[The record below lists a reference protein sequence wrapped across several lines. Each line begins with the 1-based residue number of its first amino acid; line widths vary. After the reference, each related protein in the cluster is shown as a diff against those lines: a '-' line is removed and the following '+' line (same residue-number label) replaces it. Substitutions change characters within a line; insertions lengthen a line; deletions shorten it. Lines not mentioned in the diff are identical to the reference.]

1 MAITSRPSAE
11 LLKQPTVRPDPNGTH
26 IVLSSGS
33 SSPPWSR
40 VLSPRAARTLW
51 DGLTTTLFAT
61 AGEKFLHFAQ
71 TALFKPET
79 DPTVTDWVQVSKD
92 PSDLV
97 VVRGVST
104 LAPNG
109 QNWTARFS
117 KADGQGL
124 WRELEA
130 LLFSELRGR
139 AHKPAAPTQAAGG
152 FARHSIEVT
161 PGLKLFCAE
170 NPGGD
175 PPLLF
180 VHGAFCDHTIWRYQ
194 LTNFAA
200 KHRCLAPD
208 MRGHGSSGKPAGS
221 YLAEVW
227 ASDLEQMVV
236 ALNVR
241 RPVLI
246 GHSMGASA
254 ALMLAATSAV
264 PLAGLVLLEPA
275 VIVDDRETQLFAE
288 HSLGREGTPDFARR
302 FLQRVHDLLGSDMPP
317 QLADALRRIMLA
329 TPPHVIAGLD
339 EALFSFSTSLTATH
353 VHVPTLVLLAAHR
366 FEDARFFRRY
376 IPHAQVHVAD
386 DVSHFPMLAS
396 PGRTNAALAQFIEE
410 QSGTSEAAHG

>member
-11 LLKQPTVRPDPNGTH
+11 LLKRPTVRPDPNGTH
-26 IVLSSGS
+26 IVLSSGPAT
-33 SSPPWSR
+33 PPWSR

-51 DGLTTTLFAT
+51 DGLTTALFAT

-104 LAPNG
+104 MAPDG
-109 QNWTARFS
+109 QNWIARFS
-117 KADGQGL
+117 KADGQDL

-130 LLFSELRGR
+130 LLFSELRAR
-139 AHKPAAPTQAAGG
+139 AHKPSAPTPGPG
-152 FARHSIEVT
+152 TTARHSIEVA
-161 PGLKLFCAE
+161 PGLRLFCAE
-170 NPGGD
+170 TPGGA

-194 LTNFAA
+194 ITNFST

-208 MRGHGSSGKPAGS
+208 LRGHGNSGKPNGS

-227 ASDLEQMVV
+227 ASDLEQLVV
-236 ALNVR
+236 SLDVR

-254 ALMLAATSAV
+254 ALMLAATSAL
-264 PLAGLVLLEPA
+264 PLAGLALLEPA

-288 HSLGREGTPDFARR
+288 LSLGREGTPEFARR
-302 FLQRVHDLLGSDMPP
+302 FMHRVRDLLGSEMPP

-329 TPPHVIAGLD
+329 TPPHVVAGLD
-339 EALFSFSTSLTATH
+339 EALFSFSTSLTAAH
-353 VHVPTLVLLAAHR
+353 VHVPTFVLLAAHR
-366 FEDARFFRRY
+366 YEDARFFRRY

-386 DVSHFPMLAS
+386 DVNHFPMLVS
-396 PGRTNAALAQFIEE
+396 PGRTNAALAEFVEE
-410 QSGTSEAAHG
+410 LSGANENLQA

>member
-11 LLKQPTVRPDPNGTH
+11 LLKRPTVRADPNGTH

-51 DGLTTTLFAT
+51 DGLTTALFAT

-109 QNWTARFS
+109 QNWIARFS
-117 KADGQGL
+117 KTDGQEL

-130 LLFSELRGR
+130 LLFSEVRGR
-139 AHKPAAPTQAAGG
+139 PHRPAVPALTTGG
-152 FARHSIEVT
+152 PARHNIDIA
-161 PGLKLFCAE
+161 PGLKLFCE
-170 NPGGD
+170 EHPGGD

-194 LTNFAA
+194 VANFST

-227 ASDLEQMVV
+227 ASDLEQLAM

-246 GHSMGASA
+246 GHGMGASA
-254 ALMLAATSAV
+254 ALMLAATSAL
-264 PLAGLVLLEPA
+264 PLAGLALLEPA
-275 VIVDDRETQLFAE
+275 VIVDDRETQIFAE
-288 HSLGREGTPDFARR
+288 LSLGREGTPEFARR
-302 FLQRVHDLLGSDMPP
+302 FLQRVHDLLGSEMPS
-317 QLADALRRIMLA
+317 QQADALRRIMLA

-339 EALFSFSTSLTATH
+339 EALLSFSTSLTATH
-353 VHVPTLVLLAAHR
+353 IHVPTLVLLAAHR
-366 FEDARFFRRY
+366 YEDARFFRRY
-376 IPHAQVHVAD
+376 IPHAQVHVGD
-386 DVSHFPMLAS
+386 DVDHFPMLAS
-396 PGRTNAALAQFIEE
+396 PGRTNAALAQFVAG
-410 QSGTSEAAHG
+410 QSGTSQVAQE